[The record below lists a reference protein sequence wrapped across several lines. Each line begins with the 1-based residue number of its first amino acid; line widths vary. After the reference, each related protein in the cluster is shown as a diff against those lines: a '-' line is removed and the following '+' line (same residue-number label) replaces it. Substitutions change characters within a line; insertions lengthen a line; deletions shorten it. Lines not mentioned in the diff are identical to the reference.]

1 VRYAFVSDIHA
12 NLQAWNAVLTDIAI
26 QRVDRILCLGDTVGY
41 GPNPSEVL
49 ASLYRHVDGFCMGNH
64 DAVVCGKL
72 DVSLFNDHARKMI
85 EWTRSH
91 LADKAVRFLAGQPL
105 TISGPGFRCTHGD
118 FTEPAAFH
126 YIEDT
131 TSAAPSWLAVEE
143 PLLFCGHTHVPALF
157 VIGKSG
163 TTHSLQPQSFVLEPG
178 KRYLVN
184 PGSTGNPR
192 SGDAMATYCIY
203 DSAAGS
209 VRWQTVPFDLDACR
223 AAIRASGLNEADT
236 GFLALDPR
244 RRLAAVREAV
254 DFSPARNEAEQAKGV
269 MAVSELARLSR
280 TAQRWKR
287 AAVAAMVIGTISAA
301 AAIGIT
307 LLRPPAA
314 ASGLLLPPEE
324 LAAAMPASVAG
335 NWLPPFPAATDGQAL
350 PGWRVRI
357 DRPET
362 TALTMQPDEGSG
374 HSLSIVITGDAPAR
388 FRIESVPVRVPRSGP
403 GRFTLRSRLE
413 RPEGFIGS
421 VRFAVEQLGPA
432 EAGAY
437 PVLMRET
444 KDPPAVSPQ
453 IRFTTEDSKIIPS
466 ARFVRLVIEGEH
478 SGTAV
483 IGSPELSPA
492 E

>member
-1 VRYAFVSDIHA
+1 MRYAFVSDIHA
-12 NLQAWNAVLTDIAI
+12 NLQAWNAILSDIAI
-26 QRVDRILCLGDTVGY
+26 HSVDRILCLGDTIGY
-41 GPNPSEVL
+41 GPDPSDVL
-49 ASLYRHVDGFCMGNH
+49 ASLYRHVDAFCMGNH

-72 DVSLFNDHARKMI
+72 DVRLFNDHARKMT
-85 EWTRSH
+85 EWTRSR

-126 YIEDT
+126 YIEDVA
-131 TSAAPSWLAVEE
+131 SAAPSWQVVDE

-163 TTHSLQPQSFVLEPG
+163 TTHSLPPQPFVLEPG

-192 SGDAMATYCIY
+192 SGDALATYCIY
-203 DSAAGS
+203 DSAASS
-209 VRWQTVPFDLDACR
+209 VCWQAVPFDLDACR
-223 AAIRASGLNEADT
+223 AAIRTAGLNEADT

-254 DFSPARNEAEQAKGV
+254 DFAPARNKAEQAKGV
-269 MAVSELARLSR
+269 TAVSELARLSR
-280 TAQRWKR
+280 TARRWKR
-287 AAVAAMVIGTISAA
+287 AAVAAMVIGAVSATA
-301 AAIGIT
+301 AVGIA
-307 LLRPPAA
+307 LLRPTAGRDA
-314 ASGLLLPPEE
+314 LLLPLDE
-324 LAAAMPASVAG
+324 LAAAMPAAMTG

-357 DRPET
+357 EHPET
-362 TALTMQPDEGSG
+362 ISVSAQPDGPEGAAVA
-374 HSLSIVITGDAPAR
+374 ITITGEIPAR
-388 FRIESVPVRVPRSGP
+388 FRIESVPVRVSRSGP
-403 GRFTLRSRLE
+403 VRFTLRSRLE
-413 RPEGFIGS
+413 RSGGFSGF

-432 EAGAY
+432 EAGVY

-453 IRFTTEDSKIIPS
+453 IRFTTDASKIIPT

-478 SGTAV
+478 KGTAT
-483 IGSPELSPA
+483 ISSPVLAPA